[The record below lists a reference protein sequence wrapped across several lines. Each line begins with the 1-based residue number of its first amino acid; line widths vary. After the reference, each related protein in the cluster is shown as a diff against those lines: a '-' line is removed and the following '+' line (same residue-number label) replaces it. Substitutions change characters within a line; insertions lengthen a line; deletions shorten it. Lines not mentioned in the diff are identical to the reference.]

1 MKKLSVFVLEEAG
14 RRGRPKKNQV
24 NGDGREVIND
34 NPDLKKEFGEIE
46 LIDPDKDFS
55 KEEKKIIAQKALKAK
70 RAKGKEEKEWT
81 PNGATWAIEPPYDD
95 GAVEDIPDEDYNDNL
110 LDLQAKFDADEP
122 FFIQGRAGWGKTSII
137 EDMAKRA
144 GRHII
149 TVYLDKAQATDLGG
163 IPVPVEEDGV
173 AKIVN
178 AMPDWAAYMLEHKK
192 DKFLLF
198 FDEMNQAQPDVM
210 NALMPIVLKNVICN
224 IQFDNFMVGAAGNF
238 AEENEDGITELSGPL
253 KSRFKPIIIWSSGT
267 EDDWRSTFKYL
278 HKKWDKEFGKEVVD
292 EFEKRAMLFDNPRE
306 LEHKVFKAIKNTREK
321 AKDNPKIKLTRYN
334 SQWCKHRLKD
344 IVKDELTREEGNQ
357 LNELAEIYHKLLVE
371 GPEAFKKK
379 DKKEESRSRRS
390 KGGDQVSEE
399 IKNQIKMAMKRG
411 YMMNDE
417 RDSSGNLIDKR
428 KYGISRENIN
438 VFCDMEL
445 SDKESGEVVN
455 AEMLERIINKLEAD
469 GVKFKYETDAEWK
482 KAGLSDPYED

>member
-1 MKKLSVFVLEEAG
+1 MKKLAVFINEAS
-14 RRGRPKKNQV
+14 RSRKN
-24 NGDGREVIND
+24 NDEREVIKD
-34 NPDLKKEFGEIE
+34 PHLKKEFGDIE
-46 LIDPDKDFS
+46 LIDPEKDLG
-55 KEEKKIIAQKALKAK
+55 KEEEKIINKKAANAK
-70 RAKGKEEKEWT
+70 RVKGKEEKEWT
-81 PNGATWAIEPPYDD
+81 NNGAAWAIEPPYDD

-144 GRHII
+144 GRHVI

-163 IPVPVEEDGV
+163 IPVPVEENGV

-178 AMPDWAAYMLEHKK
+178 AMPDWAAYMLAHKK

-238 AEENEDGITELSGPL
+238 EEENENGISELSGPL

-267 EDDWRSTFKYL
+267 EDDWKSTFKYL

-306 LEHKVFKAIKNTREK
+306 LEHKVFKAILNIREK
-321 AKDNPKIKLTRYN
+321 AKSNPKIKLTRYN
-334 SQWCKHRLKD
+334 AQWCKRHLGD
-344 IVKDELTREEGNQ
+344 IVKDELSRNEDKQ
-357 LNELAEIYHKLLVE
+357 LSELSEVYHKLLVE
-371 GPEAFKKK
+371 GPDAFKKK
-379 DKKEESRSRRS
+379 DENEKSRSRRS
-390 KGGDQVSEE
+390 KGSDQVSEE
-399 IKNQIKMAMKRG
+399 IKQQIKTAMKRG

-417 RDSSGNLIDKR
+417 RDSKGNLIDKR

>member
-1 MKKLSVFVLEEAG
+1 MKNLLSFINEAS
-14 RRGRPKKNQV
+14 RKNA
-24 NGDGREVIND
+24 DGREVIKDPN
-34 NPDLKKEFGEIE
+34 LKKEFGDIE
-46 LIDPDKDFS
+46 LIDPEKDFS
-55 KEEKKIIAQKALKAK
+55 KEEQNIINKKAAKASHA
-70 RAKGKEEKEWT
+70 RGKEEKEWT

-178 AMPDWAAYMLEHKK
+178 AMPDWAAYMLKHKK

-238 AEENEDGITELSGPL
+238 EEENEDGISELSGPL
-253 KSRFKPIIIWSSGT
+253 KSRFKPLIIWNSGS
-267 EDDWRSTFKYL
+267 EDDWRSVFKYL
-278 HKKWDKEFGKEVVD
+278 HKQWDKEFGKEVVD

-306 LEHKVFKAIKNTREK
+306 LEHKVFKAIKNIRDK
-321 AKDNPKIKLTRYN
+321 AKTNPKVKLTRYN
-334 SQWCKHRLKD
+334 AQWCKRHLTD
-344 IVKDELTREEGNQ
+344 IVKSELSRNEDKQ

-371 GPEAFKKK
+371 GPQAFGVNNE
-379 DKKEESRSRRS
+379 KESSRSRRS
-390 KGGDQVSEE
+390 KGVDQISEE
-399 IKNQIKMAMKRG
+399 IKNQIKIAMKRG
-411 YMMNDE
+411 YLTNDE
-417 RDSSGNLIDKR
+417 RDASGKLIDKR

-438 VFCDMEL
+438 VFCDSEL
-445 SDKESGEVVN
+445 SDPESGEVVN

-469 GVKFKYETDAEWK
+469 GVKFKYETNKEWQK
-482 KAGLSDPYED
+482 DGLSDPYGD

>member
-1 MKKLSVFVLEEAG
+1 MKRLSVFINEAS
-14 RRGRPKKNQV
+14 RSQAKN
-24 NGDGREVIND
+24 GKSDGEYEVIND
-34 NPDLKKEFGEIE
+34 PNLKKKFGKIEI
-46 LIDPDKDFS
+46 IDPDKDLS
-55 KEEKKIIAQKALKAK
+55 DEERKVIAQKATRAK

-144 GRHII
+144 GRHVI

-163 IPVPVEEDGV
+163 IPVPIEENGV

-178 AMPDWAAYMLEHKK
+178 AMPDWAAYMLEHSN

-238 AEENEDGITELSGPL
+238 EEENEEGISQLSGPL
-253 KSRFKPIIIWSSGT
+253 KSRFKPLIIWNSGT
-267 EDDWRSTFKYL
+267 EDDWRSVFKYL
-278 HKKWDKEFGKEVVD
+278 HKQWDKEFGKEVVD

-306 LEHKVFKAIKNTREK
+306 LEHKVFKAIKNIREK
-321 AKDNPKIKLTRYN
+321 AKNNPKVRLNLY
-334 SQWCKHRLKD
+334 SAQWCKRHLTD
-344 IVKDELTREEGNQ
+344 IVKDELTRAEDKQ
-357 LNELAEIYHKLLVE
+357 LGELSEIYHKLLVE
-371 GPEAFKKK
+371 GPQAFSKQETKN
-379 DKKEESRSRRS
+379 SRGGRSR
-390 KGGDQVSEE
+390 GNDQVSEE
-399 IKNQIKMAMKRG
+399 IKNQIKTAIKRG

-455 AEMLERIINKLEAD
+455 AEMLERIISKLEAD
-469 GVKFKYETDAEWK
+469 GVKFKYETNAEWK

>member
-1 MKKLSVFVLEEAG
+1 MKKLLSFINEAG
-14 RRGRPKKNQV
+14 RKSKT
-24 NGDGREVIND
+24 DREVIKD
-34 NPDLKKEFGEIE
+34 PHIKKEFGDIE
-46 LIDPDKDFS
+46 LIDPEKDLS
-55 KEEKKIIAQKALKAK
+55 KEEKKIIAQKAVKA
-70 RAKGKEEKEWT
+70 RHAKGKEEKEWN

-144 GRHII
+144 GRHVI

-163 IPVPVEEDGV
+163 IPVPVEENGV

-238 AEENEDGITELSGPL
+238 EDENEEGVSELSGPL
-253 KSRFKPIIIWSSGT
+253 KSRFKPIIIWNSGS
-267 EDDWRSTFKYL
+267 EDDWKATFKYL
-278 HKKWDKEFGKEVVD
+278 HKKWDKEFGKEVID
-292 EFEKRAMLFDNPRE
+292 EFEKRAMLFENPRE

-321 AKDNPKIKLTRYN
+321 AKNDPKIKLSRYN
-334 SQWCKHRLKD
+334 PQWCKRRLTD
-344 IVKDELTREEGNQ
+344 IVKDELNREEGNK

-371 GPEAFKKK
+371 GPDAFKKK
-379 DKKEESRSRRS
+379 DEKGESKSRRS
-390 KGGDQVSEE
+390 KGSDQVSEE
-399 IKNQIKMAMKRG
+399 IKQQIKNAMKRG

-417 RDSSGNLIDKR
+417 RDSKGNLIDKR

-438 VFCDMEL
+438 VFCDIEL

>member
-1 MKKLSVFVLEEAG
+1 MKTLISFINEAS
-14 RRGRPKKNQV
+14 RKK
-24 NGDGREVIND
+24 GDDREVIKDPN
-34 NPDLKKEFGEIE
+34 LKKKFGEIE

-55 KEEKKIIAQKALKAK
+55 EEEKKIIAKKAAKAK
-70 RAKGKEEKEWT
+70 SARGKEEREWT

-95 GAVEDIPDEDYNDNL
+95 DAVEDIPDEDYNDNL

-144 GRHII
+144 GRHVI

-178 AMPDWAAYMLEHKK
+178 AMPDWAAYMLEHKNQ
-192 DKFLLF
+192 DFLLF

-238 AEENEDGITELSGPL
+238 VSENEEGISELSGPL
-253 KSRFKPIIIWSSGT
+253 KSRFKPLIIWNSGT
-267 EDDWRSTFKYL
+267 EDDWRSVFKYL
-278 HKKWDKEFGKEVVD
+278 HKKWDKEFGKEVLD
-292 EFEKRAMLFDNPRE
+292 EFEKRAMIFDNPRE
-306 LEHKVFKAIKNTREK
+306 LEHKVFKAIKNIRDK
-321 AKDNPKIKLTRYN
+321 AKKNPKIKLTRYN
-334 SQWCKHRLKD
+334 AQWCRRHLGD
-344 IVKDELTREEGNQ
+344 TVKDELSRNEDKQ

-371 GPEAFKKK
+371 GPDAFKKK
-379 DKKEESRSRRS
+379 KTTGFRGGRSRDA
-390 KGGDQVSEE
+390 DQVSEE
-399 IKNQIKMAMKRG
+399 INNQIKNAMKRG
-411 YMMNDE
+411 YMTNDE
-417 RDSSGNLIDKR
+417 KDASGKLIDKR

-438 VFCDMEL
+438 VFCDMDL
-445 SDKESGEVVN
+445 SDEESGEVVN

-469 GVKFKYETDAEWK
+469 GVKFKYETNAEWK

>member
-1 MKKLSVFVLEEAG
+1 MKQLLSYINEAN
-14 RRGRPKKNQV
+14 KKSKT
-24 NGDGREVIND
+24 DREVIKD
-34 NPDLKKEFGEIE
+34 PQIKKEFGDIE
-46 LIDPDKDFS
+46 LIDPEKDLS
-55 KEEKKIIAQKALKAK
+55 KEEKKIIAQKAVKA
-70 RAKGKEEKEWT
+70 RHAKGKEEKEWN

-144 GRHII
+144 GRHVI

-163 IPVPVEEDGV
+163 IPVPIEENGV

-238 AEENEDGITELSGPL
+238 EDENEEGVSELSGPL
-253 KSRFKPIIIWSSGT
+253 KSRFKPIIIWNSGS
-267 EDDWRSTFKYL
+267 EDDWKATFKYL
-278 HKKWDKEFGKEVVD
+278 HKKWDKEFGKEVID
-292 EFEKRAMLFDNPRE
+292 EFEKRAMLFENPRE

-321 AKDNPKIKLTRYN
+321 AKNDPKIKLSRYN
-334 SQWCKHRLKD
+334 PQWCKRRLTD
-344 IVKDELTREEGNQ
+344 IVKDELNREEGNK

-371 GPEAFKKK
+371 GPDAFKKK
-379 DKKEESRSRRS
+379 DEKGESKSRRS
-390 KGGDQVSEE
+390 KGSDQVSEE
-399 IKNQIKMAMKRG
+399 IKQQIKNAMKRG

-417 RDSSGNLIDKR
+417 RDSKGNLIDKR

>member
-1 MKKLSVFVLEEAG
+1 MKKLAVFINEAS
-14 RRGRPKKNQV
+14 RSRKN
-24 NGDGREVIND
+24 NDEREVIKD
-34 NPDLKKEFGEIE
+34 PHLKKEFGDIE
-46 LIDPDKDFS
+46 LIDPKKDLG
-55 KEEKKIIAQKALKAK
+55 KEEEKIIAQKAAKAK

-81 PNGATWAIEPPYDD
+81 PNGAAWAIEPPYDD

-144 GRHII
+144 GRHVI

-163 IPVPVEEDGV
+163 IPVPVEENGV

-178 AMPDWAAYMLEHKK
+178 AMPDWAAYMLAHKK

-238 AEENEDGITELSGPL
+238 EEENEEGVSELSGPL

-267 EDDWRSTFKYL
+267 EDDWKSTFKYL

-292 EFEKRAMLFDNPRE
+292 EFEKRAMLFENPRE
-306 LEHKVFKAIKNTREK
+306 LEHKVFKAIKNIREK
-321 AKDNPKIKLTRYN
+321 AKNDPKIKLSRYN
-334 SQWCKHRLKD
+334 PQWCKRRLTD
-344 IVKDELTREEGNQ
+344 IVKDDLSRNEDRQLSELSEV
-357 LNELAEIYHKLLVE
+357 YHKLLVE
-371 GPEAFKKK
+371 GPDAFKKK
-379 DKKEESRSRRS
+379 DENEKSRSRRS
-390 KGGDQVSEE
+390 KGSDQVSEE
-399 IKNQIKMAMKRG
+399 IKQQIKTAMKRG

-417 RDSSGNLIDKR
+417 RDSKGNLIDKR

>member
-1 MKKLSVFVLEEAG
+1 MKKLLSFINEAG
-14 RRGRPKKNQV
+14 RKK
-24 NGDGREVIND
+24 GDDREVIKDPN
-34 NPDLKKEFGEIE
+34 LKKKFGEIE

-55 KEEKKIIAQKALKAK
+55 EEEKKIIAKKAAKAK
-70 RAKGKEEKEWT
+70 SARGKEEREWT

-95 GAVEDIPDEDYNDNL
+95 DAVEDIPDEDYNDNL

-144 GRHII
+144 GRHVI

-192 DKFLLF
+192 DNFLLF

-238 AEENEDGITELSGPL
+238 AEENEEGISELSGPL
-253 KSRFKPIIIWSSGT
+253 KSRFKPLIIWNSGT
-267 EDDWRSTFKYL
+267 EDDWRSVFKYL
-278 HKKWDKEFGKEVVD
+278 HKKWDKEFGKEVID
-292 EFEKRAMLFDNPRE
+292 EFEQRAMLFDNPRE
-306 LEHKVFKAIKNTREK
+306 LEHKVFKAIKNIRDK
-321 AKDNPKIKLTRYN
+321 AKKNPKIKLTRYN
-334 SQWCKHRLKD
+334 AQWCRRHLGD
-344 IVKDELTREEGNQ
+344 IVKDELSRNEDKQ

-371 GPEAFKKK
+371 GPDAFKKK
-379 DKKEESRSRRS
+379 ETTGSRGGRSR
-390 KGGDQVSEE
+390 GADQVSEE
-399 IKNQIKMAMKRG
+399 IKNQIKNAMKRG
-411 YMMNDE
+411 YMTNDE
-417 RDSSGNLIDKR
+417 KDASGKLIDKR

-445 SDKESGEVVN
+445 SDEESGEVVN

-469 GVKFKYETDAEWK
+469 GVKFKYETNAEWK

>member
-1 MKKLSVFVLEEAG
+1 MKNLLSFIHEASVVKEK
-14 RRGRPKKNQV
+14 RVKS
-24 NGDGREVIND
+24 DEREVIND
-34 NPDLKKEFGEIE
+34 PQLKKKFGEIE
-46 LIDPDKDFS
+46 LIDPDKDLN
-55 KEEKKIIAQKALKAK
+55 KEEKKIIDKKAAKA
-70 RAKGKEEKEWT
+70 RQAKGKEEKEWT
-81 PNGATWAIEPPYDD
+81 PNGAAWAIEPPYDD

-163 IPVPVEEDGV
+163 IPVPVEENGV

-178 AMPDWAAYMLEHKK
+178 AMPDWAAYMLAHKN

-238 AEENEDGITELSGPL
+238 EEENEDGISQLSGPL
-253 KSRFKPIIIWSSGT
+253 KSRFKPIIIWNSGT
-267 EDDWRSTFKYL
+267 EDDWRSVFKYL

-306 LEHKVFKAIKNTREK
+306 LEHKVFKAIKNIRDK
-321 AKDNPKIKLTRYN
+321 AKENPKIKLTRYN
-334 SQWCKHRLKD
+334 AQWCKRHLGD
-344 IVKDELTREEGNQ
+344 IVKDELSRSEDKQ
-357 LNELAEIYHKLLVE
+357 LTELSEIYHKLLVE
-371 GPEAFKKK
+371 GPQAFSKK
-379 DKKEESRSRRS
+379 DVKTSSGRSSRG
-390 KGGDQVSEE
+390 KDQISEE
-399 IKNQIKMAMKRG
+399 IKNQIKTAMKRG

-469 GVKFKYETDAEWK
+469 GVKFKYETNDEWK

>member
-1 MKKLSVFVLEEAG
+1 MKQLYYFINEAA
-14 RRGRPKKNQV
+14 RKKSN
-24 NGDGREVIND
+24 NTDREVIKD
-34 NPDLKKEFGEIE
+34 PVLKREFGEIE
-46 LIDPDKDFS
+46 LIDPDELGE
-55 KEEKKIIAQKALKAK
+55 KEQKIIAQKAAKAR

-163 IPVPVEEDGV
+163 IPVPVEENGV

-178 AMPDWAAYMLEHKK
+178 AMPDWAAYMLEHKN

-238 AEENEDGITELSGPL
+238 EDENENGVSDLSGPL

-267 EDDWRSTFKYL
+267 EDDWKSVFKYL
-278 HKKWDKEFGKEVVD
+278 HKKWDNVFGKNVVD
-292 EFEKRAMLFDNPRE
+292 EFEKRAMLFENPRE
-306 LEHKVFKAIKNTREK
+306 LEHKVFKSIQNTREK
-321 AKDNPKIKLTRYN
+321 AKNNPKIKLSRYN
-334 SQWCKHRLKD
+334 SDWCKRRLTD
-344 IVKDELTREEGNQ
+344 IVKDELSRNETNQ
-357 LNELAEIYHKLLVE
+357 LKELAEIYHKLLVE
-371 GPEAFKKK
+371 GPEAFNNNSN
-379 DKKEESRSRRS
+379 ESSRSRRS
-390 KGGDQVSEE
+390 KGADQVSED
-399 IKNQIKMAMKRG
+399 IKNMIKQAMKRG
-411 YMMNDE
+411 YIMNDE
-417 RDSSGNLIDKR
+417 KDSSGKLIDKR

-438 VFCDMEL
+438 IFCD
-445 SDKESGEVVN
+445 SESSEEAIN
-455 AEMLERIINKLEAD
+455 AEMLERLINKFEAD
-469 GVKFKYETDAEWK
+469 GIKFKYETNEDWK

>member
-1 MKKLSVFVLEEAG
+1 MKKLAVFINEAS
-14 RRGRPKKNQV
+14 RSRKN
-24 NGDGREVIND
+24 NDEREVIKD
-34 NPDLKKEFGEIE
+34 PQLKKKFGEIE
-46 LIDPDKDFS
+46 LIDPDTDLG
-55 KEEKKIIAQKALKAK
+55 KEEEKIINKKAANAK

-81 PNGATWAIEPPYDD
+81 PNGAAWAIEPPYDD

-144 GRHII
+144 GRHVI

-163 IPVPVEEDGV
+163 IPVPVEENGV

-178 AMPDWAAYMLEHKK
+178 AMPDWAAYMLAHKK

-238 AEENEDGITELSGPL
+238 EEENENGISELSGPL

-267 EDDWRSTFKYL
+267 EDDWKSTFKYL

-306 LEHKVFKAIKNTREK
+306 LEHKVFKAILNIREK
-321 AKDNPKIKLTRYN
+321 AKSNPKIKLTRYN
-334 SQWCKHRLKD
+334 AQWCKRHLGD
-344 IVKDELTREEGNQ
+344 IVKDELSRNEDKQ
-357 LNELAEIYHKLLVE
+357 LSELSEVYHKLLVE
-371 GPEAFKKK
+371 GPDAFKKK
-379 DKKEESRSRRS
+379 DENEKSRSRRS
-390 KGGDQVSEE
+390 RGSDQVSEE
-399 IKNQIKMAMKRG
+399 IKQQIKTAMKRG

-417 RDSSGNLIDKR
+417 RDSKGNLIDKR

>member
-1 MKKLSVFVLEEAG
+1 MKQLLSFINEAS
-14 RRGRPKKNQV
+14 RKSKIN
-24 NGDGREVIND
+24 REVIKDPN
-34 NPDLKKEFGEIE
+34 LKKEFGEIE
-46 LIDPDKDFS
+46 LIDPDKDLS
-55 KEEKKIIAQKALKAK
+55 KEEKKTIDKKAAKA
-70 RAKGKEEKEWT
+70 RQAKGKEEKEWT
-81 PNGATWAIEPPYDD
+81 PNGAAWAIEPPYDD

-144 GRHII
+144 GRHVI

-163 IPVPVEEDGV
+163 IPVPVEENGV

-178 AMPDWAAYMLEHKK
+178 AMPDWAAYMLAHKK

-238 AEENEDGITELSGPL
+238 EEENEDGISELSGPL
-253 KSRFKPIIIWSSGT
+253 KSRFKPLIIWNSGT
-267 EDDWRSTFKYL
+267 EDDWRSVFKYL
-278 HKKWDKEFGKEVVD
+278 HKKWDKEFGKGVVD

-306 LEHKVFKAIKNTREK
+306 LEHKVFKAIKNIRDK
-321 AKDNPKIKLTRYN
+321 AKSNPKIKLTRYN
-334 SQWCKHRLKD
+334 AQWCRRHLGD
-344 IVKDELTREEGNQ
+344 IVKDDLSRSEDKQ
-357 LNELAEIYHKLLVE
+357 LNELSEIYHKLLVE
-371 GPEAFKKK
+371 GPDAFAKKK
-379 DKKEESRSRRS
+379 TVSSKTSRSR
-390 KGGDQVSEE
+390 GADQVSEE
-399 IKNQIKMAMKRG
+399 IKNQIKSAMKRG

-469 GVKFKYETDAEWK
+469 GVKFKYETNAEWK

>member
-1 MKKLSVFVLEEAG
+1 MRKLSLFIREASNS
-14 RRGRPKKNQV
+14 RKTSE
-24 NGDGREVIND
+24 REVIKD
-34 NPDLKKEFGEIE
+34 PHLKKEFGEIE
-46 LIDPDKDFS
+46 LIDPDKDFDE
-55 KEEKKIIAQKALKAK
+55 KEKKIIAQKAAKAR

-178 AMPDWAAYMLEHKK
+178 AMPDWAAYMLAHKN

-238 AEENEDGITELSGPL
+238 EDENEEGVSELSGPL
-253 KSRFKPIIIWSSGT
+253 KSRFKPIIIWNTGS
-267 EDDWRSTFKYL
+267 EDDWKATFKYL
-278 HKKWDKEFGKEVVD
+278 HKTWDKEFGKDVID
-292 EFEKRAMLFDNPRE
+292 EFEKRAMIFENPRE

-321 AKDNPKIKLTRYN
+321 AKNNPKIKLTRYN
-334 SQWCKHRLKD
+334 SQWCKRRLTD
-344 IVKDELTREEGNQ
+344 IVKDELNREEINQ

-371 GPEAFKKK
+371 GPDAFNNGG
-379 DKKEESRSRRS
+379 KEDNNKSSRRS
-390 KGGDQVSEE
+390 KGKDQISEE
-399 IKNQIKMAMKRG
+399 IKNQIKIAMKRG
-411 YMMNDE
+411 YLMNDE
-417 RDSSGNLIDKR
+417 KDAKGNLVDKR

-438 VFCDMEL
+438 IFCDMDL
-445 SDKESGEVVN
+445 VDKESGEVVN
-455 AEMLERIINKLEAD
+455 AEMLERIINKLETD
-469 GVKFKYETDAEWK
+469 GVKFKYETDDEWR

>member
-1 MKKLSVFVLEEAG
+1 MKQLLSFINEASRKG
-14 RRGRPKKNQV
+14 KT
-24 NGDGREVIND
+24 DREVIKDPN
-34 NPDLKKEFGEIE
+34 LKKEFGEIE
-46 LIDPDKDFS
+46 LIDPDKDLS
-55 KEEKKIIAQKALKAK
+55 EEEKKIINKKAANVK
-70 RAKGKEEKEWT
+70 RARGKEEKEWT
-81 PNGATWAIEPPYDD
+81 PNGAIWAIEPPYDD

-144 GRHII
+144 GRHVI

-163 IPVPVEEDGV
+163 IPVPVEENGV

-178 AMPDWAAYMLEHKK
+178 AMPDWAAYMLAHKK

-238 AEENEDGITELSGPL
+238 AEENEEGISELSGPL
-253 KSRFKPIIIWSSGT
+253 KSRFKPLIIWNSGT
-267 EDDWRSTFKYL
+267 EDDWHSVFKYL
-278 HKKWDKEFGKEVVD
+278 HKKWDKEFGKGVVD

-306 LEHKVFKAIKNTREK
+306 LEHKVFKAIKNIRDK
-321 AKDNPKIKLTRYN
+321 AKSNPKIKLTRYN
-334 SQWCKHRLKD
+334 AQWCRRHLGD
-344 IVKDELTREEGNQ
+344 IVKDDLSRSEDKQ
-357 LNELAEIYHKLLVE
+357 LNELSEIYHKLLVE
-371 GPEAFKKK
+371 GPDAFA
-379 DKKEESRSRRS
+379 KKETASSKTSRSR
-390 KGGDQVSEE
+390 GADQVSEE
-399 IKNQIKMAMKRG
+399 IKNQIKSAMKRG

-469 GVKFKYETDAEWK
+469 GVKFKYETNAEWK

>member
-1 MKKLSVFVLEEAG
+1 MKQLLSFINEAG
-14 RRGRPKKNQV
+14 RKSKT
-24 NGDGREVIND
+24 DREVIKDPN
-34 NPDLKKEFGEIE
+34 LKKEFGEIE
-46 LIDPDKDFS
+46 LIDPDKDLGE
-55 KEEKKIIAQKALKAK
+55 EEKKIINKKAANAK
-70 RAKGKEEKEWT
+70 RARGKEEKEWT

-144 GRHII
+144 GRHVI

-163 IPVPVEEDGV
+163 IPVPVEENGI

-178 AMPDWAAYMLEHKK
+178 AMPDWAAYMLAHKK

-238 AEENEDGITELSGPL
+238 AEENEEGISELSGPL
-253 KSRFKPIIIWSSGT
+253 KSRFKPLIIWNSGT
-267 EDDWRSTFKYL
+267 EDDWRSVFKYL
-278 HKKWDKEFGKEVVD
+278 HKKWDKEFGKGVVD

-306 LEHKVFKAIKNTREK
+306 LEHKVFKAIKNIRDK
-321 AKDNPKIKLTRYN
+321 AKSNPKIKLTRYN
-334 SQWCKHRLKD
+334 AQWCRRHLGD
-344 IVKDELTREEGNQ
+344 IVKDDLSRNEDKQ
-357 LNELAEIYHKLLVE
+357 LNELSEIYHKLLVE
-371 GPEAFKKK
+371 GPDAFA
-379 DKKEESRSRRS
+379 KKETASSKTGRSR
-390 KGGDQVSEE
+390 GADQVSEE
-399 IKNQIKMAMKRG
+399 IKNQIKSAMKRG

-455 AEMLERIINKLEAD
+455 AEMLERIISKLEAD
-469 GVKFKYETDAEWK
+469 GVKFKYETNAEWK

>member
-1 MKKLSVFVLEEAG
+1 MKNLFAFIDEAS
-14 RRGRPKKNQV
+14 RSQVKNKE
-24 NGDGREVIND
+24 NDEYEVIKD
-34 NPDLKKEFGEIE
+34 PQLKKKFGEIE
-46 LIDPDKDFS
+46 LIDPNADLG
-55 KEEKKIIAQKALKAK
+55 KEEQKIINKKAANAK

-81 PNGATWAIEPPYDD
+81 PNGAAWAIEPPYDD

-144 GRHII
+144 GRHVI

-163 IPVPVEEDGV
+163 IPVPIEENGV

-178 AMPDWAAYMLEHKK
+178 AMPDWAAYMLAHKK

-238 AEENEDGITELSGPL
+238 EEENEEGISELSGPL

-267 EDDWRSTFKYL
+267 EDDWKATFKYL

-292 EFEKRAMLFDNPRE
+292 EFEKRAMLFENPRE
-306 LEHKVFKAIKNTREK
+306 LEHKVFKAIKNIREK
-321 AKDNPKIKLTRYN
+321 AKNDPKIKLSRYN
-334 SQWCKHRLKD
+334 PQWCKRRLTD
-344 IVKDELTREEGNQ
+344 IVKDDLSRNEDRQLSELSEV
-357 LNELAEIYHKLLVE
+357 YHKLLVE
-371 GPEAFKKK
+371 GPQAFVNKEK
-379 DKKEESRSRRS
+379 DSKSRRS
-390 KGGDQVSEE
+390 KGKDQVSEE
-399 IKNQIKMAMKRG
+399 IKQQIKTAMKRG

-417 RDSSGNLIDKR
+417 RDSKGNLIDKR

-469 GVKFKYETDAEWK
+469 GVKFKYETNAEWK

>member
-1 MKKLSVFVLEEAG
+1 MKNLFAFINEASRSQTG
-14 RRGRPKKNQV
+14 
-24 NGDGREVIND
+24 NGKSDGEYEVIND
-34 NPDLKKEFGEIE
+34 PNLRSKFGKIE
-46 LIDPDKDFS
+46 LIDPNKDLS
-55 KEEKKIIAQKALKAK
+55 DQERKIIAQKAA
-70 RAKGKEEKEWT
+70 RAKHARGKEEKEWT
-81 PNGATWAIEPPYDD
+81 KNGATWAIDPPYED

-144 GRHII
+144 GRHVI

-163 IPVPVEEDGV
+163 IPVPIEENGV

-178 AMPDWAAYMLEHKK
+178 AMPDWAAYMLEHPK
-192 DKFLLF
+192 DEFLLF

-238 AEENEDGITELSGPL
+238 EEENESGVSELSGPL
-253 KSRFKPIIIWSSGT
+253 KSRFKPIIIWNSGS
-267 EDDWRSTFKYL
+267 EDDWRAVFKYL
-278 HKKWDKEFGKEVVD
+278 HKKWDKEFGKEVIN

-306 LEHKVFKAIKNTREK
+306 LEHKVFKAILNTREK
-321 AKDNPKIKLTRYN
+321 AKSNPKIKLTRYN
-334 SQWCKHRLKD
+334 SQWCRRRLED
-344 IVKDELTREEGNQ
+344 IVKDELSRNEEKQ
-357 LNELAEIYHKLLVE
+357 LDELAEIYHKLLVE
-371 GPEAFKKK
+371 GPQAFTKQ
-379 DKKEESRSRRS
+379 DAGNSRTSRS
-390 KGGDQVSEE
+390 KGSDQVSEE
-399 IKNQIKMAMKRG
+399 IKKQIKNAMKRG
-411 YMMNDE
+411 YMVNDE

-455 AEMLERIINKLEAD
+455 KEMLERIINKLEAD
-469 GVKFKYETDAEWK
+469 GVKFKYETNAEWK
-482 KAGLSDPYED
+482 KDGLSDPYED

>member
-1 MKKLSVFVLEEAG
+1 MKQLLSFINEAS
-14 RRGRPKKNQV
+14 RKSKT
-24 NGDGREVIND
+24 DREVIKDPN
-34 NPDLKKEFGEIE
+34 LKKEFGEIE
-46 LIDPDKDFS
+46 LIDPDKDLS
-55 KEEKKIIAQKALKAK
+55 EEEKKIINKKAANAK
-70 RAKGKEEKEWT
+70 RARGKEEKEWT

-144 GRHII
+144 GRHVI

-163 IPVPVEEDGV
+163 IPVPVEENGV

-178 AMPDWAAYMLEHKK
+178 AMPDWAAYMLAHKK

-238 AEENEDGITELSGPL
+238 AEENEEGISELSGPL
-253 KSRFKPIIIWSSGT
+253 KSRFKPLIIWNSGT
-267 EDDWRSTFKYL
+267 EDDWRSVFKYL
-278 HKKWDKEFGKEVVD
+278 HKKWDKEFGKGVVD

-306 LEHKVFKAIKNTREK
+306 LEHKVFKAIKNIRDK
-321 AKDNPKIKLTRYN
+321 AKSNPKIKLTRYN
-334 SQWCKHRLKD
+334 AQWCRRHLGD
-344 IVKDELTREEGNQ
+344 IVKDDLSRSEDKQ
-357 LNELAEIYHKLLVE
+357 LNELSEIYHKLLVE
-371 GPEAFKKK
+371 GPDAFA
-379 DKKEESRSRRS
+379 KKETASSKTSRSR
-390 KGGDQVSEE
+390 GADQVSEE
-399 IKNQIKMAMKRG
+399 IKNQIKSAMKRG

-469 GVKFKYETDAEWK
+469 GVKFKYETNAEWK

>member
-1 MKKLSVFVLEEAG
+1 MKQLLSFINEAS
-14 RRGRPKKNQV
+14 RKSKT
-24 NGDGREVIND
+24 DREVIND
-34 NPDLKKEFGEIE
+34 PQLKKEFGKIE
-46 LIDPDKDFS
+46 LIDPDKDLS
-55 KEEKKIIAQKALKAK
+55 KEEKKIIDKKAGKA
-70 RAKGKEEKEWT
+70 RQAKGKEEKEWT
-81 PNGATWAIEPPYDD
+81 PNGAAWAIEPPYDD

-144 GRHII
+144 GRHVI

-163 IPVPVEEDGV
+163 IPVPVEENGV

-178 AMPDWAAYMLEHKK
+178 AMPDWAAYMLAHKN

-238 AEENEDGITELSGPL
+238 EEENEEGISELSGPL
-253 KSRFKPIIIWSSGT
+253 KSRFKPLIIWNSGT
-267 EDDWRSTFKYL
+267 EDDWRSVFKYL
-278 HKKWDKEFGKEVVD
+278 HKKWDKEFGKGVVD

-306 LEHKVFKAIKNTREK
+306 LEHKVFKAIKNIRDK
-321 AKDNPKIKLTRYN
+321 AKSNPKIKLTRYN
-334 SQWCKHRLKD
+334 AQWCRRHLGD
-344 IVKDELTREEGNQ
+344 IVKDDLSRSEDKQ
-357 LNELAEIYHKLLVE
+357 LNELSEIYHKLLVE
-371 GPEAFKKK
+371 GPDAFA
-379 DKKEESRSRRS
+379 KKETASSKTSRSR
-390 KGGDQVSEE
+390 GADQVSEE
-399 IKNQIKMAMKRG
+399 IKNQIKSAMKRG

-469 GVKFKYETDAEWK
+469 GVKFKYETNAEWK